1 MFCRDT
7 LGTPPLS
14 RYREAFLK
22 AREELVVEIEQLDP
36 ALLSHDANTGAT
48 LPERTQFLLRAH
60 RHLGTIEEIEFAPVI
75 SGSNN
80 DPAEWKEWT
89 DGAKVEKRIADFK
102 KPFPKSADDDPTK
115 TSRLAVIIVKSM
127 LLTGFDAPVE
137 QAMYLDRF
145 MHQHELLQ
153 AIARVNRT
161 ATKKRAG
168 LVVDFFGIARHLKQA
183 LSAYSAEDVE
193 GALQSLKDE
202 IPKLRDRHHR
212 VVSLFT
218 DRGVEDIEDTEVC
231 VELLRDERL
240 RVEFNVKLKYFL
252 STLDLVLPRPEAL
265 PFVKDA
271 KTLAFIQTRARNLY
285 RTGGGRPIGKEVG
298 EKVRALIDEHVI
310 SLGIDPSI
318 PPISI
323 MDADFGTHVDKQG
336 SPRAKASE
344 MEHALRFHIRKHYYE
359 DPEHFERL
367 SERLAKILTELKDRW
382 SELVEA
388 LRNFVAEVEAGRQED
403 ATGLDPETQAPFLG
417 VLRQEV
423 AGDVDLPPDRLMALC
438 QVTVELVEHI
448 QQEIRLVGFWENDYA
463 QTGLRKWILQHLDAK
478 DVLPIERLQEVA
490 DRLVELAKA
499 NHRKL
504 MR

>member
-1 MFCRDT
+1 
-7 LGTPPLS
+7 
-14 RYREAFLK
+14 
-22 AREELVVEIEQLDP
+22 
-36 ALLSHDANTGAT
+36 
-48 LPERTQFLLRAH
+48 
-60 RHLGTIEEIEFAPVI
+60 
-75 SGSNN
+75 
-80 DPAEWKEWT
+80 
-89 DGAKVEKRIADFK
+89 
-102 KPFPKSADDDPTK
+102 
-115 TSRLAVIIVKSM
+115 VKSM

-161 ATKKRAG
+161 ATKKKAG
-168 LVVDFFGIARHLKQA
+168 LVVDYFGVARHLKEA
-183 LSAYSAEDVE
+183 LAAYSAEDVE
-193 GALQSLKDE
+193 GALRSLKDE
-202 IPKLRDRHHR
+202 IPKLRDRHRR
-212 VVSLFT
+212 VVALFT

-285 RTGGGRPIGKEVG
+285 RTGGRPLGKEVG

-323 MDADFGTHVDKQG
+323 MDAEFGTHVDKQG

-344 MEHALRFHIRKHYYE
+344 MEHALRFHIRAHYDE
-359 DPEHFERL
+359 DPEHYERL

-382 SELVEA
+382 DELVLA
-388 LRNFVAEVEAGRQED
+388 LRNFVAEAEAGRQRD
-403 ATGLDPETQAPFLG
+403 TTGLDPETQAPFLG

-423 AGDVDLPPDRLMALC
+423 AGGGDLAPDRLKALC
-438 QVTVELVEHI
+438 EATVEMVEHI
-448 QQEIRLVGFWENDYA
+448 QQEIRLVGFWENLHA
-463 QTGLRKWILQHLDAK
+463 QTVLRKWLVQHLDSR
-478 DVLPIERLQEVA
+478 DVLPFDRLQAVA

-499 NHRKL
+499 NHLKL
-504 MR
+504 TR